1 MISAVADQLIEKI
14 LMKKII
20 ITDVRAF
27 VLEQTG
33 AGGDYHDR
41 EKGHWLVDTL
51 IATPMSAYP
60 EYKQSRT
67 SFGINVMN
75 SIVVEVEASDGT
87 VGISAGQGGAPACY
101 MIEKHFK
108 RFLVGQDPRKLNQFW
123 DQMYR
128 SSRYYGGKGV
138 PLWAISAVDLALWD
152 LLGLLRQEPVYQ
164 MIGGATRDQIE
175 LYCTGIRPDIA
186 QQAGFIGGKMPLPHG
201 PSDRVEGLNANV
213 KQFRDMRERVG
224 PDFLLMADCWMA
236 LDVPYAVDLAY
247 ALQEVGIYWLE
258 EALLPDDFDGHK
270 LLKERVPWMRWT
282 TGEHEYTRYGFRKL
296 IESRA
301 IDILQ
306 PDVMWCGGLTELLR
320 ISAMAAAYDIPI
332 VPHGS
337 GAYSYHFV
345 ITQPH
350 CPFCEYLN
358 TSADCSEFPPVFG
371 EMFINE
377 QVPIN
382 GKIKPTDD
390 PGWGLKLNRESLNLI
405 RPYIV

>member
-1 MISAVADQLIEKI
+1 
-14 LMKKII
+14 MKQVT

-27 VLEQTG
+27 VLEQIG

-41 EKGHWLVDTL
+41 EQGHWLVDNL

-123 DQMYR
+123 DQMFR

-358 TSADCSEFPPVFG
+358 TSADCSEILPVFG

-382 GKIKPTDD
+382 GKIRPTDD

>member
-1 MISAVADQLIEKI
+1 
-14 LMKKII
+14 MKHVT

-27 VLEQTG
+27 VLEQIG

-41 EKGHWLVDTL
+41 EQGHWLVDNL

-123 DQMYR
+123 DQMFR

-382 GKIKPTDD
+382 GKIRPTDD

>member
-1 MISAVADQLIEKI
+1 
-14 LMKKII
+14 MKQVT

-27 VLEQTG
+27 VLEQIG

-41 EKGHWLVDTL
+41 EQGHWLVDNL

-123 DQMYR
+123 DQMFR

-138 PLWAISAVDLALWD
+138 SLWAISAVDLALWD

-382 GKIKPTDD
+382 GKIRPTDD

>member
-1 MISAVADQLIEKI
+1 
-14 LMKKII
+14 MKQVT

-27 VLEQTG
+27 VLEQIG

-41 EKGHWLVDTL
+41 EQGHWLVDNL

-123 DQMYR
+123 DQMFR

-164 MIGGATRDQIE
+164 MIGGATRGQIE

-382 GKIKPTDD
+382 GKIRPTDD

>member
-1 MISAVADQLIEKI
+1 
-14 LMKKII
+14 MKKIM
-20 ITDVRAF
+20 ITDVRAY
-27 VLEQTG
+27 VLEQIG
-33 AGGDYHDR
+33 SGGDYHDR
-41 EKGHWLVDTL
+41 EQGHWLVDTL
-51 IATPMSAYP
+51 IATPMSVYP
-60 EYKQSRT
+60 EYKKSRT

-123 DQMYR
+123 DQMFR
-128 SSRYYGGKGV
+128 ASRYYGGKGV

-164 MIGGATRDQIE
+164 MIGGSTRNEIE
-175 LYCTGIRPDIA
+175 LYCTGIRPDLA

-201 PSDRVEGLNANV
+201 PSDRLEGLNSNV

-224 PDFLLMADCWMA
+224 QNFLLMADCWMA

-247 ALQEVGIYWLE
+247 ALQEVGMYWLE
-258 EALLPDDFDGHK
+258 EVLLPDDFDGHK

-320 ISAMAAAYDIPI
+320 ISAMAAAYDIPV

-358 TSADCSEFPPVFG
+358 TSADCTEFPPVFG

-382 GKIKPTDD
+382 GRIRPTDE
-390 PGWGLKLNRESLNLI
+390 PGWGLKLNRESLNLV
-405 RPYIV
+405 RTYPA

>member
-1 MISAVADQLIEKI
+1 
-14 LMKKII
+14 MKQVT

-27 VLEQTG
+27 VLEQKG
-33 AGGDYHDR
+33 SGGDYHDR

-108 RFLVGQDPRKLNQFW
+108 RFIVGQDPRKLNQFW

-138 PLWAISAVDLALWD
+138 PLWAISAVDIALWD

-175 LYCTGIRPDIA
+175 LYCTGIRPDVA
-186 QQAGFIGGKMPLPHG
+186 QKAGFIGGKMPLPHG

-247 ALQEVGIYWLE
+247 ALQELGIYWLE

-270 LLKERVPWMRWT
+270 LLKDRVPWMRWT

-296 IESRA
+296 IESRSV
-301 IDILQ
+301 DILQ

-382 GKIKPTDD
+382 GKIRPTDD

>member
-1 MISAVADQLIEKI
+1 
-14 LMKKII
+14 MKKIM
-20 ITDVRAF
+20 ITDVRAY
-27 VLEQTG
+27 VLEQIG
-33 AGGDYHDR
+33 SGGDYHDR
-41 EKGHWLVDTL
+41 EQGHWLVDTL
-51 IATPMSAYP
+51 IATPMSVYP
-60 EYKQSRT
+60 EYKKSRT

-101 MIEKHFK
+101 MIEMHFK

-123 DQMYR
+123 DQMFR
-128 SSRYYGGKGV
+128 ASRYYGGKGV

-164 MIGGATRDQIE
+164 MIGGSTRNEID
-175 LYCTGIRPDIA
+175 LYCTGIRPDLA

-201 PSDRVEGLNANV
+201 PSDRLEGLNANV
-213 KQFRDMRERVG
+213 KQFRDMRESVG
-224 PDFLLMADCWMA
+224 QNFLLMADCWMA

-247 ALQEVGIYWLE
+247 ALQEVGMYWLE
-258 EALLPDDFDGHK
+258 EVLLPDDFDGHK

-320 ISAMAAAYDIPI
+320 ISAMAAAYDIPV

-358 TSADCSEFPPVFG
+358 TSADCTEFPPVFG
-371 EMFINE
+371 KMFINE

-382 GKIKPTDD
+382 GRIRPTDE
-390 PGWGLKLNRESLNLI
+390 PGWGLKLNRESLNLV
-405 RPYIV
+405 RTYPA

>member
-1 MISAVADQLIEKI
+1 
-14 LMKKII
+14 MKKIM
-20 ITDVRAF
+20 ITDVRAY
-27 VLEQTG
+27 VLEQIG
-33 AGGDYHDR
+33 SGGDYHDR
-41 EKGHWLVDTL
+41 EQGHWLVDTL
-51 IATPMSAYP
+51 IATPMSVYP
-60 EYKQSRT
+60 EYKKSRT

-123 DQMYR
+123 DQMFR
-128 SSRYYGGKGV
+128 ASRYYGGKGV

-164 MIGGATRDQIE
+164 MIGGSTRNEIE
-175 LYCTGIRPDIA
+175 LYCTGIRPDLA

-201 PSDRVEGLNANV
+201 PSDRLEGLNANV

-224 PDFLLMADCWMA
+224 QNFLLMADCWMA

-247 ALQEVGIYWLE
+247 ALQEVGMYWLE
-258 EALLPDDFDGHK
+258 EVLLPDDFDGHK

-320 ISAMAAAYDIPI
+320 ISAMAAAYDIPV

-358 TSADCSEFPPVFG
+358 TSADCTEFPPVFG

-382 GKIKPTDD
+382 GRIRPTDE
-390 PGWGLKLNRESLNLI
+390 PGWGLKLNRESLNLV
-405 RPYIV
+405 RTYPA

>member
-1 MISAVADQLIEKI
+1 
-14 LMKKII
+14 MKQVT

-27 VLEQTG
+27 VLEQIG

-41 EKGHWLVDTL
+41 EQGHWLVDNL

-123 DQMYR
+123 DQMFR

-371 EMFINE
+371 EMLINE

-382 GKIKPTDD
+382 GKIRPTDD

>member
-1 MISAVADQLIEKI
+1 
-14 LMKKII
+14 MKKIM
-20 ITDVRAF
+20 ITDVRAY
-27 VLEQTG
+27 VLEQIG
-33 AGGDYHDR
+33 SGGDYHDR
-41 EKGHWLVDTL
+41 EQGHWLVDTL
-51 IATPMSAYP
+51 IATPMSVYP
-60 EYKQSRT
+60 EYKKSRT

-101 MIEKHFK
+101 MIEMHFK

-123 DQMYR
+123 DQMFR
-128 SSRYYGGKGV
+128 ASRYYGGKGV

-164 MIGGATRDQIE
+164 MIGSSTRNEID
-175 LYCTGIRPDIA
+175 LYCTGIRPDLA

-201 PSDRVEGLNANV
+201 PSDRLEGLNANV
-213 KQFRDMRERVG
+213 KQFRDMRESVG
-224 PDFLLMADCWMA
+224 QNFLLMADCWMA

-247 ALQEVGIYWLE
+247 ALQEVGMYWLE
-258 EALLPDDFDGHK
+258 EVLLPDDFDGHK

-320 ISAMAAAYDIPI
+320 ISAMAAAYDIPV

-358 TSADCSEFPPVFG
+358 TSADCTEFPPVFG
-371 EMFINE
+371 KMFINE

-382 GKIKPTDD
+382 GRIRPTDE
-390 PGWGLKLNRESLNLI
+390 PGWGLKLNRESLNLV
-405 RPYIV
+405 RTYPA

>member
-1 MISAVADQLIEKI
+1 
-14 LMKKII
+14 
-20 ITDVRAF
+20 
-27 VLEQTG
+27 
-33 AGGDYHDR
+33 
-41 EKGHWLVDTL
+41 
-51 IATPMSAYP
+51 MSAYP
-60 EYKQSRT
+60 QYKQSRT

-123 DQMYR
+123 DQMFR
-128 SSRYYGGKGV
+128 ASRYYGGKGV

-164 MIGGATRDQIE
+164 MIGGSTRNEID
-175 LYCTGIRPDIA
+175 LYCTGIRPDLA

-201 PSDRVEGLNANV
+201 PSDRLEGLNANV

-224 PDFLLMADCWMA
+224 QNFLLMADCWMA

-247 ALQEVGIYWLE
+247 ALQEVGMYWLE
-258 EALLPDDFDGHK
+258 EVLLPDDFDGHK

-320 ISAMAAAYDIPI
+320 ISAMAAAYDIPV

-358 TSADCSEFPPVFG
+358 TSADCTEFPPVFG

-382 GKIKPTDD
+382 GRIRPTDE
-390 PGWGLKLNRESLNLI
+390 PGWGLKLNRESLNLV
-405 RPYIV
+405 RTYPA

>member
-1 MISAVADQLIEKI
+1 
-14 LMKKII
+14 MKQVT

-27 VLEQTG
+27 VLEQIG

-41 EKGHWLVDTL
+41 EQGHWLVDNL

-123 DQMYR
+123 DQMFR

-358 TSADCSEFPPVFG
+358 TSADCSEFPSVFG

-377 QVPIN
+377 QLPIN
-382 GKIKPTDD
+382 GKIRPTDD

>member
-382 GKIKPTDD
+382 GKIRPTDD